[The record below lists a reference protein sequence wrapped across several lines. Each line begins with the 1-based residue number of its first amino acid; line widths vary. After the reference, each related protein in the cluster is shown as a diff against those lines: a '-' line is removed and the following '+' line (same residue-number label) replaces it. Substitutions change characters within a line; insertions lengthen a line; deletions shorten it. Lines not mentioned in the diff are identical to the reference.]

1 MSDEMKQRLEDIVSG
16 TTEYPVKSKS
26 FWLPNL
32 DQIASYVEFELKK
45 NYSRVLV
52 EVVDCPDLTQFGCP
66 APGLGGDAKL
76 IEGGG
81 EPFNHDTD
89 YNRAVSFQ
97 LERMAR
103 LAGHQAGS
111 FLFGAAAAG
120 VKQLGG
126 HIGELI
132 PCMVLQG
139 ENRTKA
145 VRVDSETRSSV
156 VSADS
161 SGLCGES

>member
-1 MSDEMKQRLEDIVSG
+1 MRI
-16 TTEYPVKSKS
+16 
-26 FWLPNL
+26 LP
-32 DQIASYVEFELKK
+32 Q
-45 NYSRVLV
+45 V
-52 EVVDCPDLTQFGCP
+52 EVVDCPDLTTQFGCP

-76 IEGGG
+76 VEGGG

-89 YNRAVSFQ
+89 YNREVTFH

-103 LAGHQAGS
+103 LAGHQDGS

-132 PCMVLQG
+132 PCLVLQG
-139 ENRTKA
+139 DNRTKA
-145 VRVDSETRSSV
+145 VRVDSETRSSI
-156 VSADS
+156 VSADT
-161 SGLCGES
+161 SGLCGEESRAGPG

>member
-1 MSDEMKQRLEDIVSG
+1 
-16 TTEYPVKSKS
+16 
-26 FWLPNL
+26 
-32 DQIASYVEFELKK
+32 
-45 NYSRVLV
+45 
-52 EVVDCPDLTQFGCP
+52 
-66 APGLGGDAKL
+66 
-76 IEGGG
+76 
-81 EPFNHDTD
+81 
-89 YNRAVSFQ
+89 
-97 LERMAR
+97 MAR
-103 LAGHQAGS
+103 LAGYQAGS

-120 VKQLGG
+120 VKQLDG

-132 PCMVLQG
+132 PCLVVQG

>member
-1 MSDEMKQRLEDIVSG
+1 M
-16 TTEYPVKSKS
+16 
-26 FWLPNL
+26 
-32 DQIASYVEFELKK
+32 
-45 NYSRVLV
+45 
-52 EVVDCPDLTQFGCP
+52 EVVTCPDLTTEFGCP
-66 APGLGGDAKL
+66 APGLGGEAKL

-89 YNRAVSFQ
+89 YNREVFFQ
-97 LERMAR
+97 LERMAG

-126 HIGELI
+126 HIGELV
-132 PCMVLQG
+132 PCLVLQG

-145 VRVDSETRSSV
+145 VRVDSETRSSI
-156 VSADS
+156 VSADT
-161 SGLCGES
+161 SGLCGEL